1 MNIPG
6 ISDRWFSGS
15 KLQNMTPIL
24 FLCGPAW
31 TRYNPFTVWPSSFK
45 SWQLDG
51 KVGVVLLRGFLS
63 GWNKF
68 VKN

>member
-24 FLCGPAW
+24 FLSGPAW
-31 TRYNPFTVWPSSFK
+31 TRYNLFDQARSNHGS
-45 SWQLDG
+45 
-51 KVGVVLLRGFLS
+51 
-63 GWNKF
+63 
-68 VKN
+68 